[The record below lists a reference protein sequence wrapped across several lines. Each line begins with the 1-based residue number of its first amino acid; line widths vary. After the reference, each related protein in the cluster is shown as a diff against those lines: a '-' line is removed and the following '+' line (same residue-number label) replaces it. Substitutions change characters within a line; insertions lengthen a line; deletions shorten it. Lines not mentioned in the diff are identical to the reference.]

1 MQIVLISGLSG
12 SGKSIALD
20 VLEDAGY
27 YVVDNL
33 PSALLQQLVLHLRGT
48 GYQRVAVVVDMRA
61 GASIAALPQQVEAL
75 RGIVDD
81 LRFIFLEARD
91 DTLIARFSETRRR
104 HPLADEN
111 VSLEEAIGRE
121 RDALAS
127 IAELGHRMDT
137 SDIQANTLRAWIK
150 DFIHVEASEGL
161 TLMFQSFGFKY
172 GIPLDADLVFDVR
185 CLPNPHYDPQLRP
198 LTGRDQPVID
208 FLEKI
213 PEVGRMA
220 EDIRR
225 FVATWLPSYMRD
237 NRSYLTVAIGCTGGQ
252 HRSVYLAEWLARRF
266 QDSARV
272 IVRHRSASRRAQ
284 DQPATPVQAP
294 RPAQ

>member
-12 SGKSIALD
+12 SGKSIALN

-33 PSALLQQLVLHLRGT
+33 PSALLLQLVVHLRGA
-48 GYQRVAVVVDMRA
+48 GYQRVAVAVDMRS
-61 GASIAALPQQVEAL
+61 GTSIAALPQQVEAL
-75 RGIVDD
+75 RGVVDD

-104 HPLADEN
+104 HPLADED
-111 VSLEEAIGRE
+111 VSLDEAIQRE

-127 IAELGHRMDT
+127 VAELGHRMDT

-150 DFIHVEASEGL
+150 DFIQVEATEGL

-185 CLPNPHYDPQLRP
+185 CLPNPYYDPQLRP
-198 LTGRDQPVID
+198 LTGRDRPVID
-208 FLEKI
+208 YLEKI

-225 FVATWLPSYMRD
+225 FVANWLPSYMRD
-237 NRSYLTVAIGCTGGQ
+237 NRAYLTVAIGCTGGQ
-252 HRSVYLAEWLARRF
+252 HRSVYIAEWLARRF
-266 QDSARV
+266 QDNARV
-272 IVRHRSASRRAQ
+272 IVRHRSAARRAL
-284 DQPATPVQAP
+284 DPPANGNGQ
-294 RPAQ
+294 